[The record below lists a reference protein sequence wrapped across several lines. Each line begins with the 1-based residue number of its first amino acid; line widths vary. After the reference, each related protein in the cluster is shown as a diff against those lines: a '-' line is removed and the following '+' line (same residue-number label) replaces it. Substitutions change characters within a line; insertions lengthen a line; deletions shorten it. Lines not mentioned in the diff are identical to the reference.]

1 MTFGGESHGGAL
13 GSAGAEDD
21 EIFLNLTP
29 MIDILTCL
37 LFFLLLGYKSQSI
50 MLEGAQGLSLPPSNS
65 DKGLVV
71 SLTVTVSQNEIKMM
85 DSHIMFLKKG
95 AVPPKDLEGS
105 KIVPLFN
112 RMARLLKLKKLD
124 PSNAFVLLLAD
135 KGLTA
140 DTVTKVMK
148 TCGMAGLPNF
158 HFGVA
163 RP

>member
-1 MTFGGESHGGAL
+1 MFGKKAHQDE
-13 GSAGAEDD
+13 EK

-85 DSHIMFLKKG
+85 DSHVMFLKKG
-95 AVPPKDLEGS
+95 VVAPKDLEGS
-105 KIVPLFN
+105 KIVPLYN

-124 PSNAFVLLLAD
+124 PANSFVLLLAD